1 MSTRSLTKHFHAKSR
16 TKRILI
22 FVILH
27 FVVSMLALLAA
38 LEGLAAFD
46 VPDHQPS
53 WREGVGDFLFTGLM
67 LPAIALKM
75 LFSSFGIYIN
85 DFFEWVFVIVN
96 SIAYALFLDYLIR
109 KLLGRRAKNIP
120 FSKDAA

>member
-1 MSTRSLTKHFHAKSR
+1 MKYFHAKSR

-53 WREGVGDFLFTGLM
+53 WRESVGDFLFKSLM

-85 DFFEWVFVIVN
+85 DFFEWVLVIVN
-96 SIAYALFLDYLIR
+96 SIAYALFLDYLIL
-109 KLLGRRAKNIP
+109 KWLGRRTKGTS
-120 FSKDAA
+120 FSKNVS